1 MDPVTIANL
10 IAQSITLAINAYT
23 QIQAANANAV
33 KTIEEV
39 LADADLNWDAI
50 ASTAAAQIAKDQ
62 AAIAAS
68 PTV

>member
-10 IAQSITLAINAYT
+10 IAQSLSLSITAYN

-33 KTIEEV
+33 KSIEEA

-50 ASTAAAQIAKDQ
+50 ASIAAAQIAKDK
-62 AAIAAS
+62 AAIAAA
-68 PTV
+68 PTA